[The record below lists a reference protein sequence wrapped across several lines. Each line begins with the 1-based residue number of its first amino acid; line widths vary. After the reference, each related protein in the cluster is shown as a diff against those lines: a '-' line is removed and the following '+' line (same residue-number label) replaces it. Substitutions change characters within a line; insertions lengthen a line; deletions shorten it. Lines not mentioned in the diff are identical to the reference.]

1 MDQIEFGLCQGLA
14 LDWCEFRPP
23 RRLRTIPYR
32 ALVPRL
38 LRQMV
43 LRNDP
48 KMALDWLGLALDW
61 LGLTGFGNLENS
73 F

>member
-1 MDQIEFGLCQGLA
+1 
-14 LDWCEFRPP
+14 
-23 RRLRTIPYR
+23 
-32 ALVPRL
+32 
-38 LRQMV
+38 MV